1 MKFQTKHL
9 NDINPYFY
17 RTPLHIAIDN
27 KSSEIVKLLLQNKE
41 ININEKNKVQFN
53 FWMTFWFNADGFF
66 YINSWK
72 TAMDLANNHYDLNEI
87 KSIINEY
94 IHK

>member
-9 NDINPYFY
+9 NDINTYFN

-53 FWMTFWFNADGFF
+53 F
-66 YINSWK
+66 
-72 TAMDLANNHYDLNEI
+72 
-87 KSIINEY
+87 
-94 IHK
+94 